1 MPLKRGTPPAAA
13 FEYCELCRRNHDQG
27 RRHRYFPAH
36 RAALAAALS
45 RFRSKLSDLRRALR
59 RPPSSVA
66 RSRLWCPFC
75 SADLVDLDSRFACS
89 NVIYHLA
96 SQDHLNGVK
105 DFLRKHGGG
114 MDQVDSFR
122 ISEDELAKW
131 EKCCESSSTKPEP
144 LTEGLIGPSLGP
156 LEVKDIRNKS
166 TSKHLD
172 NFVDIPSSS
181 NTVSNV
187 VMPLQSPTNGAHYPN
202 STACHGS
209 SSFGSTLCSSPFET
223 FGVPITP
230 CGLVVSHEQQS
241 MLGSNLFHNAS
252 TKMKGAQPTIL
263 GNGPN
268 SSISFSVHVQ
278 QRNSGGNSGLKAN
291 VHTGAPPPWL
301 EASERDQEND
311 SLGCYARTSSRKGKS
326 GKLNPNRVG
335 AAWAE
340 RRRAEMEM
348 EKRGELVPETSDSSW
363 LPNFGSVW
371 QSGTRKES
379 RKEFEKN
386 HKSNDEK
393 SSKLSIEIKPYI
405 SKRMV
410 SHISHLLFYMINVS
424 LKLLYTVIKIIC
436 LCVPLSGPL
445 SVSVMFTAGN
455 RKIYLL
461 CY

>member
-1 MPLKRGTPPAAA
+1 MPPKRGAAPAAA

-45 RFRSKLSDLRRALR
+45 RFRSKLLDLRRALR
-59 RPPSSVA
+59 HPSSAA

-89 NVIYHLA
+89 NAIYHLA

-105 DFLRKHGGG
+105 AFLQKHGGG

-131 EKCCESSSTKPEP
+131 EKCCESSSTEQETS
-144 LTEGLIGPSLGP
+144 TEGLIGPSLGP
-156 LEVKDIRNKS
+156 LKDIRNKS

-172 NFVDIPSSS
+172 NFAETYIPSSS
-181 NTVSNV
+181 NTASNV
-187 VMPLQSPTNGAHYPN
+187 VMPLQSPTNGAYYPN
-202 STACHGS
+202 STACQGS
-209 SSFGSTLCSSPFET
+209 SSFGSIPYSAPFET
-223 FGVPITP
+223 FGVPIIP
-230 CGLVVSHEQQS
+230 CGSVALHEQQV
-241 MLGSNLFHNAS
+241 MLGTDLFQSAG
-252 TKMKGAQPTIL
+252 TKMKGGQLTIL

-268 SSISFSVHVQ
+268 SSVSCSVHVQ
-278 QRNSGGNSGLKAN
+278 QRNSGGNSSQGLKAN
-291 VHTGAPPPWL
+291 VHMGAPPPWL
-301 EASERDQEND
+301 EASERDQENE
-311 SLGCYARTSSRKGKS
+311 SLSGYARPSSRKGKS
-326 GKLNPNRVG
+326 GKLNPKRVG

-363 LPNFGSVW
+363 LPNFGGVW

-386 HKSNDEK
+386 HKPHEEK
-393 SSKLSIEIKPYI
+393 SNKLSLEMKPYI

-410 SHISHLLFYMINVS
+410 NHICS
-424 LKLLYTVIKIIC
+424 
-436 LCVPLSGPL
+436 
-445 SVSVMFTAGN
+445 FT
-455 RKIYLL
+455 
-461 CY
+461 